1 MSDNIVQMIDA
12 REVEDDCGRGHACSF
27 CPEEST
33 CQLNQEQH
41 SRIHLEQRLA
51 RINWVVPVMA
61 NKGGVGKSTVA
72 ANLALALAQKGYAVG
87 LADADVH
94 GPSVARLLGLQ
105 EERVRIDRAGI
116 ATPEFEVEGRG
127 NLRAGSL
134 AYFLESADNP
144 VVWRDAY
151 KHDYIHHMLGSFNWG
166 VLDYLIVD
174 MPPGTGN
181 ELITLGDALK
191 GCNTAALLV
200 SSADAI
206 ALQDSLKAARYC
218 QESELPLLGL
228 VENYA
233 GTICPHCGGEFE
245 MFPRAPEADEYVE
258 LDPKLTTGDAVDRAV
273 ALRVREVN
281 TVPGS
286 ATHIGTN
293 RSRLGT
299 REVYTWMASTGPAD
313 IPCVGVLSTSGTNSA
328 QCFSPEEEPTVEA
341 GVTTFDDGNLW
352 GATLRSG
359 DEDFRWLTVI
369 TSDGEVVLTDVVNGV
384 GHLEWIGAAPVAY
397 SAFNENAESIWN
409 TAAG

>member
-1 MSDNIVQMIDA
+1 MNIILTGFM
-12 REVEDDCGRGHACSF
+12 G
-27 CPEEST
+27 T
-33 CQLNQEQH
+33 
-41 SRIHLEQRLA
+41 
-51 RINWVVPVMA
+51 
-61 NKGGVGKSTVA
+61 GKSTVGQA
-72 ANLALALAQKGYAVG
+72 VAERLHYRLVDTDDLIEAQ
-87 LADADVH
+87 H
-94 GPSVARLLGLQ
+94 GPITGVFAVKGEDGFRAIEQDAAQAAASQKQVVISTGGGMMLHPDSAWALERSGLVYTLTASVDDILERIGADGIESRPMFDDVDDPRAKIEELLAERAETYDTYVQIDTSGREPADIADEIVADIEARRAEFASANRRTVFGLPLTTGLVAGLL
-105 EERVRIDRAGI
+105 
-116 ATPEFEVEGRG
+116 
-127 NLRAGSL
+127 
-134 AYFLESADNP
+134 
-144 VVWRDAY
+144 
-151 KHDYIHHMLGSFNWG
+151 
-166 VLDYLIVD
+166 
-174 MPPGTGN
+174 
-181 ELITLGDALK
+181 
-191 GCNTAALLV
+191 TAAVFL
-200 SSADAI
+200 
-206 ALQDSLKAARYC
+206 AAGLFLINQTAPERFNGV
-218 QESELPLLGL
+218 ELSDPIDIPDG
-228 VENYA
+228 
-233 GTICPHCGGEFE
+233 
-245 MFPRAPEADEYVE
+245 APEADEYVE